1 MVHNGIA
8 KDMPDV
14 FVVVLQ
20 FEFLGLKDFL
30 NSFNIS
36 LKLGKVEII
45 NYGEGFCCNQL
56 FKKKANK
63 TNVSL

>member
-36 LKLGKVEII
+36 LKLGEVEII
-45 NYGEGFCCNQL
+45 NYGFCCNQL
-56 FKKKANK
+56 FKKSKQEK
-63 TNVSL
+63 H